1 MQNQIWIASKNKKI
15 IIFMVIL
22 RGIKAACKWLNN
34 ADREITA
41 RGNLFYDSKTNE
53 LLAEV
58 KLKDEDG
65 NKYQ

>member
-1 MQNQIWIASKNKKI
+1 
-15 IIFMVIL
+15 MVIL
-22 RGIKAACKWLNN
+22 SGIKAACKWLNN

>member
-1 MQNQIWIASKNKKI
+1 
-15 IIFMVIL
+15 MVIL
-22 RGIKAACKWLNN
+22 KGIKSACKWLNN

-41 RGNLFYDSKTNE
+41 RNNLFYDSNTNE

-58 KLKDEDG
+58 KLKDKDG

>member
-1 MQNQIWIASKNKKI
+1 
-15 IIFMVIL
+15 MVIL
-22 RGIKAACKWLNN
+22 KGIKAGCKWLNN

-41 RGNLFYDSKTNE
+41 IGNLFYDSKTNE